1 MRYTYFEIKTEKKF
15 PLLLNIRIHIEEA
28 LISQFF
34 SHSGRYSFKNN
45 LDVLLSFLETFS
57 ASKICSAQEIR
68 DCILPNTGKLK
79 KRTLKIR
86 KGFSS
91 TKSCLTASAALRN
104 IFHDFFAL
112 KNKDKK

>member
-1 MRYTYFEIKTEKKF
+1 MFYY
-15 PLLLNIRIHIEEA
+15 L
-28 LISQFF
+28 
-34 SHSGRYSFKNN
+34 
-45 LDVLLSFLETFS
+45 FLETFS
-57 ASKICSAQEIR
+57 TSKICSAQEIR

-91 TKSCLTASAALRN
+91 TKSYLTASAALRN
-104 IFHDFFAL
+104 IFHDFFFAL